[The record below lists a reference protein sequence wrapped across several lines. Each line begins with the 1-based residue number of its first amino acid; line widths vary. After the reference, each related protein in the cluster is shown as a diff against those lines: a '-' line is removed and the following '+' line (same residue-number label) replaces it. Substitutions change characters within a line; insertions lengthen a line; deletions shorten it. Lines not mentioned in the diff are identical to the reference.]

1 MSPDPL
7 RYRVRHQ
14 SLDGRATPC
23 RRYKPGGA
31 AVARVPEAG
40 ERCRG
45 GDFDRGRCGLAGS
58 GFNSH
63 SRVDLSKSGRS
74 TRQGTSIEAV
84 AGVPDLVFTA
94 TAAVIYR
101 GAAIL
106 SNFRCLER
114 RPESA
119 HFAEWLAADCFA
131 VHSLPEGVF
140 FEGAGDALFERGREF
155 LWAGHGFRSHE
166 SAKPFLEK
174 WTGVEVQL
182 LRLQDPRFYHLDT
195 CFCPLEGG
203 HLLYF
208 SKAFDAASN
217 AAIEARFPSDQ
228 RFDVGEEDATSF
240 ACNAVNVGRQVIL
253 NRASD
258 PLKDWM
264 RDRGFQVTETCVS
277 EFMKAGGATK
287 CLSLRLD
294 E

>member
-1 MSPDPL
+1 MALPSDPAS
-7 RYRVRHQ
+7 RVR
-14 SLDGRATPC
+14 SGIEKFYTRALNRPRFLLCPPTHFGIEYVINPWME
-23 RRYKPGGA
+23 GQLHA
-31 AVARVPEAG
+31 ADTNRAAQQWRGFQKLVSDVAEV
-40 ERCRG
+40 
-45 GDFDRGRCGLAGS
+45 
-58 GFNSH
+58 
-63 SRVDLSKSGRS
+63 
-74 TRQGTSIEAV
+74 TSIEAV
-84 AGVPDLVFTA
+84 AGLPDLVFTA
-94 TAAVIYR
+94 NAALIYR

-119 HFAEWLAADCFA
+119 HFAEWLAADGFA